1 MSDVDGFRAQFPV
14 LERWAYLNAGSD
26 GPIPH
31 RAAQAAQD
39 RVRVELEH
47 GRLGKPFF
55 EELFRLLREL
65 RSGYA
70 TVLGCDPAAVAVTRS
85 TTDGVNVVLNGLDLH
100 SGDEVVTS
108 DEEHPG
114 VLAPLAVAHR
124 RSGVDVKVVPFAAI
138 AEHVRERTRLVVCSH
153 VSWVSGAVADVPA
166 LTATRVPL
174 LLDGAQALGAIP
186 IDVNALGCDWYAAAG
201 QKWLCGP
208 DQTGT
213 LYVRPQRME
222 ETALSWPSYLS
233 LADPA
238 RPLALET
245 HASAARYDMGVS
257 GPALEWAIA
266 ALAVLAETGWEWIFE
281 RSASLADQ
289 LATLLAD
296 RGLEVLPRGRSTLV
310 TWRSPEAEAAA
321 ARLMEEHISVRFI
334 PGRGVVRASV
344 GAWCTEDELE
354 RLTALA
360 G

>member
-1 MSDVDGFRAQFPV
+1 VSAVDAFRAQFPV

-26 GPIPH
+26 GPIPT
-31 RAAQAAQD
+31 RGAEAAQE
-39 RVRVELEH
+39 RVRRELED

-65 RSGYA
+65 RTGYA
-70 TVLGCDPAAVAVTRS
+70 AVLGCEPAAVAVTRS
-85 TTDGVNVVLNGLDLH
+85 TTDGVNVVLSGLDLRP
-100 SGDEVVTS
+100 GDEVVTT

-124 RSGVDVKVVPFAAI
+124 RRGVEVKVVPFGEI
-138 AEHVRERTRLVVCSH
+138 AEHVEATTRLVVCSH
-153 VSWVSGAVADVPA
+153 VSWVSGSVADVAA
-166 LTATRVPL
+166 LAATGVPL

-186 IDVNALGCDWYAAAG
+186 VDVGALGCDWYAAAG

-208 DQTGT
+208 DQTGS
-213 LYVRPQRME
+213 LYVRPERLE

-238 RPLALET
+238 RPLALEP
-245 HASAARYDMGVS
+245 HPGAARYDMGVS
-257 GPALEWAIA
+257 GPALEWALA
-266 ALAVLAETGWEWIFE
+266 SLAVLADAGWEWIFE
-281 RSASLADQ
+281 RSATLADQ
-289 LATLLAD
+289 LATLLSE

-310 TWRSPEAEAAA
+310 TWRSPEAAAAA
-321 ARLMEEHISVRFI
+321 ARLMEDHISVRFI

-354 RLTALA
+354 RLAALA
-360 G
+360 A